1 MMIDG
6 IDKDIKEKEQKT
18 ETSDNSFSEILDDS
32 LEIITDIIG
41 AILNDRAR
49 I

>member
-1 MMIDG
+1 MMIDS

-32 LEIITDIIG
+32 FEIITDIIG
-41 AILNDRAR
+41 AILNDRTR
-49 I
+49 T